1 MLFATHGHPAGL
13 LHPVHSLSDW
23 RMHGRSLQGYD
34 LDATD
39 TVGDFQPTYEPDDPG
54 DAASA
59 RYPAWIP

>member
-1 MLFATHGHPAGL
+1 
-13 LHPVHSLSDW
+13 
-23 RMHGRSLQGYD
+23 MHVGRCQGYD

-39 TVGDFQPTYEPDDPG
+39 TVGDFQQTYEPDDPG

>member
-1 MLFATHGHPAGL
+1 
-13 LHPVHSLSDW
+13 
-23 RMHGRSLQGYD
+23 MHVGRCQGYD

-39 TVGDFQPTYEPDDPG
+39 TSGDFQQTYEPDDPG